1 MTDQQR
7 ELELLQQE
15 NAQLKQALEQEK
27 VRSMNFAREAFLV
40 DLLGKTPADR
50 QGIPAEPAGTGA

>member
-7 ELELLQQE
+7 ELELLRQE

-27 VRSMNFAREAFLV
+27 VRSMNFAREAFW
-40 DLLGKTPADR
+40 TCW
-50 QGIPAEPAGTGA
+50 ENTS